1 VQYPT
6 AKIQSLEDYLQNF
19 QTSDEDLWP
28 VDQATSKGIV
38 KVDGVGEMNIV
49 DWKKDRIRPG
59 SRDISRFIKLVGLE
73 LKESL
78 GLKEAN
84 RKIPHKSSTS
94 LSPPC

>member
-1 VQYPT
+1 
-6 AKIQSLEDYLQNF
+6 
-19 QTSDEDLWP
+19 
-28 VDQATSKGIV
+28 
-38 KVDGVGEMNIV
+38 MNIV
-49 DWKKDRIRPG
+49 DWKKDRIRSG

-84 RKIPHKSSTS
+84 RKVPHKSLTA

>member
-1 VQYPT
+1 
-6 AKIQSLEDYLQNF
+6 
-19 QTSDEDLWP
+19 
-28 VDQATSKGIV
+28 
-38 KVDGVGEMNIV
+38 MNIV